1 MKEGF
6 RQSMAWLHTWTG
18 LVVGWVLFF
27 VFVTGTAGYVAG
39 EISRWMRPEL
49 PLAERLQDV
58 DRGLA
63 LELAL
68 SRLER
73 DAVNA
78 KSWNIELPHYD
89 QGARRVHG
97 LEISWEEMPERGQM
111 WGRYNS
117 EELDAGTGE
126 VKETVEARNT
136 GGGTLLYRMH
146 YALHYIPYDVA
157 IRLVGICT
165 MLMLLAILSGV
176 ITHKKIFKD
185 FFTFRPG
192 KGQRSWLDAHNIIS
206 VMALP
211 FFLMITYSGLMFFPS
226 QYMPAGIGTVYG
238 TSDADRNR
246 FYDELFERDRDE
258 VFLPVAKPGVSLHSL
273 LEKAEAEWGA
283 GNVASLSLRHPQK
296 DGAYVELHKV
306 SGGQIVVYDAPSL
319 RFSAVDGQPMADDHE
334 HHAVLETRGVILA
347 LHEGLFADWWLRWLY
362 FLSGLLGCGMI
373 GTGLVLWTVKRRGR
387 HLKKDAS
394 SRFDAAGLRLVEILN
409 AGTIVGLPV
418 AIAAYFWANRL
429 LPVDMAD
436 RAAWEAHSLFVVW
449 GWTFVY
455 AALRP
460 LKKAWLEILWIAV
473 AAYAL
478 LPLLNA
484 LTTDKHLGV
493 TLPYG
498 DWVLAGFDLTMLA
511 LAALFAYAAVKLRTK
526 WLKAEAAARERKPAK
541 EPAVEEV
548 VAQ

>member
-27 VFVTGTAGYVAG
+27 VFVTGTAGYVTN

-49 PLAERLQDV
+49 PLVERLQDV
-58 DRGLA
+58 DRGAA

-73 DAVNA
+73 DGLNA
-78 KSWNIELPHYD
+78 KNWSIELPHYD
-89 QGARRVHG
+89 QGARQVHG
-97 LEISWEEMPERGQM
+97 LEIAWEEMPERGQT

-117 EELDAGTGE
+117 EELDFRTGE
-126 VKETVEARNT
+126 VKEAVETRST
-136 GGGTLLYRMH
+136 GGGSLLYRMH

-157 IRLVGICT
+157 IRLVGVCT
-165 MLMLLAILSGV
+165 MLMLLAIVSGV

-211 FFLMITYSGLMFFPS
+211 FFLMITYSGLVFFPS
-226 QYMPAGIGTVYG
+226 QYMPAALDTLYG
-238 TSDADRNR
+238 SSDAGRTK
-246 FYDELFERDRDE
+246 FYDEIFDRNTGE
-258 VFLPVAKPGVSLHSL
+258 VYLPVSKPAVSLASVL
-273 LEKAEAEWGA
+273 AKAEAQWGE
-283 GNVASLSLRHPQK
+283 GSVASLSVSHPEK
-296 DGAYVELHKV
+296 EGAYIDVHKLK
-306 SGGQIVVYDAPSL
+306 GGQLQVYEAPTL
-319 RFSAVDGQPMADDHE
+319 RFSAEDGQPMIREEKGTA
-334 HHAVLETRGVILA
+334 ATETRNVILS
-347 LHEGLFADWWLRWLY
+347 LHEGRFADWWLRWLY
-362 FLSGLLGCGMI
+362 LLSGLLGCGMI

-387 HLKKDAS
+387 HLKKDAA

-418 AIAAYFWANRL
+418 AVAAYFWANRL
-429 LPVDMAD
+429 LPVDMAE
-436 RAAWEAHSLFVVW
+436 RADWEAHSLFLVW

-460 LKKAWLEILWIAV
+460 VKKAWLEILWIAV
-473 AAYAL
+473 VAYAL

-493 TLPYG
+493 TVPYG
-498 DWVLAGFDLTMLA
+498 DWVLAGFDLTMFA
-511 LAALFAYAAVKLRTK
+511 LAGLFAYAAFKLKKK
-526 WLKAEAAARERKPAK
+526 WLKVEAAENAAK
-541 EPAVEEV
+541 ATVKGAVT
-548 VAQ
+548 Q